1 MHNNTTVSKYF
12 DAITAEAQKAKD
24 AAEQMYKEYKSTRI
38 SEYKKQVKEES
49 NREIGRRTSVIRQN
63 IGKEYSIK
71 ETELR
76 KQIFV
81 KREEIFNNVFEE
93 AKNELIEYANS
104 SEYEAFIESSIIKG
118 NEIYD
123 IYVGTVLIS
132 DGIIIVHTIST
143 NTSLVPLTLSF
154 DKTNPANPQIKTSEI
169 IFPTPTKRV
178 LIILLPN
185 SKVVH
190 VSVILCHAYGNENS
204 AGKKAVDEY
213 IS

>member
-93 AKNELIEYANS
+93 AKNELVKYANS
-104 SEYEAFIESSIIKG
+104 SEYEAFIESSINQIKSAFYG
-118 NEIYD
+118 RDKKI
-123 IYVGTVLIS
+123 TVYLREKDMNICELIEKQF
-132 DGIIIVHTIST
+132 DFPCNFIIDDTISIGGIKAKFAKCIIDD
-143 NTSLVPLTLSF
+143 TLDSRLKSQHSWF
-154 DKTNPANPQIKTSEI
+154 E
-169 IFPTPTKRV
+169 
-178 LIILLPN
+178 
-185 SKVVH
+185 
-190 VSVILCHAYGNENS
+190 ENS
-204 AGKKAVDEY
+204 GLDIK
-213 IS
+213 